1 MTVPELTERFAE
13 LESRIAE
20 EKGPFALFALFMRED
35 APDRWDLIVSAP
47 WAGEDKR
54 SVGDYFVGQIKS
66 RLGEQGLTSLSRIVV
81 IDPQDAAVQALNRTI
96 QIEHGRVE
104 VRDSTFFGLT
114 VKHAYIITS
123 QRPQAPAAAWQPN
136 KPLSLHVGPHL
147 GSGAHYQCSISRT
160 SGRSRGGPCVVAQAC
175 RRGRRGGGPKAL
187 STQLSWRR
195 NRQALMPTKRLAR
208 AISASRFG

>member
-1 MTVPELTERFAE
+1 MTVPELTEKFAE

-54 SVGDYFVGQIKS
+54 SVVDYFVGQIKS

-81 IDPQDAAVQALNRTI
+81 IDPQDAAVQALNRAI

-123 QRPQAPAAAWQPN
+123 QRPQAPAVADRPHNHLRPARP
-136 KPLSLHVGPHL
+136 PPFGPRPPVPRPH
-147 GSGAHYQCSISRT
+147 SPAPRPAP
-160 SGRSRGGPCVVAQAC
+160 RGECPVS
-175 RRGRRGGGPKAL
+175 P
-187 STQLSWRR
+187 
-195 NRQALMPTKRLAR
+195 
-208 AISASRFG
+208 